1 MPKLKYQIKRFTIDE
16 IKKFKKGTVVFAKPI
31 KAIHEGFEYKT
42 GIAEIIS
49 NENDMIS
56 FKITDAHN
64 ESVDWCVD
72 WQSELS
78 ENFFKDT
85 IQFFILSKKNKYE
98 YINE

>member
-64 ESVDWCVD
+64 V
-72 WQSELS
+72 S